1 VYIVAFLSDERLES
15 MLSRG
20 ELAPIEMLPRMT
32 FAALCLQAMKN
43 AEYDPSRLLVSR
55 ERIKEL
61 LDDPHN
67 ATVAAVSIDTLRKLC
82 RQAMSRSNA

>member
-1 VYIVAFLSDERLES
+1 VHIVAFLSDERLAS
-15 MLSRG
+15 MLDWG
-20 ELAPIEMLPRMT
+20 KVAPIEMLPRMT

-43 AEYDPSRLLVSR
+43 AEYDPSRLLVSS

-67 ATVAAVSIDTLRKLC
+67 AHIAALSIDTLSKLC
-82 RQAMSRSNA
+82 RQAMRRSNA